1 MKAVIAEVGSPPPL
15 GVGVFT
21 NILSEINKESFEGM
35 TVQDIK
41 DKKLDIVRQHGLAN
55 LY

>member
-21 NILSEINKESFEGM
+21 NILSKLSQESFEGM

-41 DKKLDIVRQHGLAN
+41 NKKLDIVRQHGLAN
-55 LY
+55 LG